1 MLFQDVLFTLWNSF
15 LVGLPALIT
24 AIVWLIIG
32 FIIGKIAGYIVKE
45 ILVRIKLDQYIVE
58 KEKFRMKFSD
68 VFSTIAKWVFYLI
81 FIQIAAESLGIATLM
96 ELVKN
101 AITFLVGAIEAA
113 VIIIIGYSLASYI
126 KDKVIHTKTL
136 YGDITGKI
144 IYFLII
150 YVAIALALP
159 FVGIDPTLINWILV
173 IIVASLGL
181 GMAIAIGLGL
191 KEFVAQAAK
200 DYAKKFKRRK

>member
-1 MLFQDVLFTLWNSF
+1 M
-15 LVGLPALIT
+15 GLPALIT

-45 ILVRIKLDQYIVE
+45 ILVRIKLDQYVVE
-58 KEKFRMKFSD
+58 REKLRMKLSD

-81 FIQIAAESLGIATLM
+81 FINIAAESLGIATLI
-96 ELVKN
+96 ELVRN

-126 KDKVIHTKTL
+126 KDRVIRAKTI

-159 FVGIDPTLINWILV
+159 FVGIDPTLINWILM
-173 IIVASLGL
+173 IIVASFGL

-191 KEFVAQAAK
+191 KEFVAQTAR
-200 DYAKKFKRRK
+200 DYAKKFKKRK